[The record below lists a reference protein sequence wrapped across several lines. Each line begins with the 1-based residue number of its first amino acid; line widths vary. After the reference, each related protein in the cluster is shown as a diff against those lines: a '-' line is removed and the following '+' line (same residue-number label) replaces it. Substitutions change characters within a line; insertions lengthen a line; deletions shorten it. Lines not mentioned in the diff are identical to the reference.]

1 MNKEKFI
8 EVYGLLYPNGNAQK
22 FSKQVFRVFDRNN
35 SGLIDFKELMLSI
48 SVTTAGDLRKKIELA
63 FTLFDLNQNGLIEEK
78 EMITII
84 EAIFEL
90 LDYDSQKRTGI
101 NSAKERVKC
110 IIQQLDKD
118 NDNCLSKEE
127 FIEGCM
133 NDPVIRQLLV
143 PVS

>member
-1 MNKEKFI
+1 MNREKFI

-35 SGLIDFKELMLSI
+35 SGIIDFKELMLAI
-48 SVTTAGDLRKKIELA
+48 SVTTAGDMRKKIELA
-63 FTLFDLNQNGLIEEK
+63 FTLFDLNQNGFIEEK

-90 LDYDSQKRTGI
+90 LDHDGQKKM
-101 NSAKERVKC
+101 NSHSAKERVKS

-118 NDNCLSKEE
+118 NDNCLSREE

-133 NDPVIRQLLV
+133 NDPVIRELLV
-143 PVS
+143 PIS